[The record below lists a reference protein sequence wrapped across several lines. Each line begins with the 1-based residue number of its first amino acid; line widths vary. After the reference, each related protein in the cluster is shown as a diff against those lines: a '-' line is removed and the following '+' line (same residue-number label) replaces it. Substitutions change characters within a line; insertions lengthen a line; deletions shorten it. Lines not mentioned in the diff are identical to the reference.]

1 MSNTFVNATAAN
13 VGTTPV
19 AVYTAPSGKKSIVIG
34 LSISN
39 VVGSTL
45 PVDVRLRKGSDSSYV
60 YVTKATRVQAG
71 LPLEIMRGNKIVLSS
86 ETQYIFPLHLQ
97 TLLIASFLCWRMFD
111 G

>member
-19 AVYTAPSGKKSIVIG
+19 AVYAAPAGKKSIVIG

-60 YVTKATRVQAG
+60 YVTKATRVEPG

-86 ETQYIFPLHLQ
+86 GDAIYISAPLDN
-97 TLLIASFLCWRMFD
+97 AFD
-111 G
+111 CVVSVLEDV